1 MIRDVID
8 VRESLEILWELN
20 TPLELNKMFRYFGEF
35 ARTTRIMLLE
45 HSPFEESSYA
55 VSEGGD
61 CSFPGPSGKLLL
73 LIMGVGLVLW
83 GGHDSPGRLTSKTTR
98 RPGKPHPS
106 YPESDAQRRRTVYKF

>member
-1 MIRDVID
+1 MGAGPPAYYGSRPAIAAALPCAVHTVAIF
-8 VRESLEILWELN
+8 L
-20 TPLELNKMFRYFGEF
+20 GEF

-45 HSPFEESSYA
+45 HSPFEESSDA

-106 YPESDAQRRRTVYKF
+106 YPESDAQRRTV